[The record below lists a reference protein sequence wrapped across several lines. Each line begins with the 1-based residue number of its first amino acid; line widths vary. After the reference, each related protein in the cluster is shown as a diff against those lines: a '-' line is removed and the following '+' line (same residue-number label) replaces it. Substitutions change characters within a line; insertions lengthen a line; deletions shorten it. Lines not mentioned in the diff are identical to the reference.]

1 MMSILLKY
9 LLRISIMFTVVFA
22 LCGCNHALDDLGIRD
37 ETIYPPALPI
47 DNPPPPKSHGAIYQA
62 GHEITLYEDRIAH
75 NTGDIL
81 TVRLEETTQGEK
93 KAKTK
98 TTKLA
103 TNDFQTPT
111 LFGGK
116 LNPLTFNTST
126 DQEFDGE
133 GEANQQNK
141 LKGTISVTVMRV
153 LSNGNMVVQ
162 GESWVTIDQ
171 GREYIRLTGIVRRE
185 DIEPNN
191 MISSQRVAGA
201 RISYSGNGQVANSSR
216 GGFVTQF
223 LSKFWPY

>member
-1 MMSILLKY
+1 MNNKWILKIG
-9 LLRISIMFTVVFA
+9 LLFTVIFS
-22 LCGCNHALDDLGIRD
+22 LSGCSHALDDLGVRD
-37 ETIYPPALPI
+37 ETVYPPALPI
-47 DNPPPPKSHGAIYQA
+47 DNPAPPKTNGSIYQS

-75 NTGDIL
+75 NIGDIL

-98 TTKLA
+98 TNKTV
-103 TNDFQTPT
+103 TNDFQLPT
-111 LFGGK
+111 LFGGNV
-116 LNPLTFNTST
+116 NPLTFNTNT

-133 GEANQQNK
+133 GEADQQNK
-141 LKGTISVTVMRV
+141 LKGTVSVTVMRV

-223 LSKFWPY
+223 LAKFWPY